1 MTAEKIVKMNS
12 EYEADMLREKLNVYE
27 SVIDYSVAEQML
39 SLKNKVRDLENE
51 AIALRAADKEK
62 DKLIDEKD
70 KRINTMKTSYEKQ
83 LDNKLE
89 WQRKQFELEKKQ
101 SLSDQRKNIR
111 QREIKPKEEIVE
123 KSKEEVNRVQTM
135 YKSLLGEFSQV
146 NEKLDT
152 QTGLLYTILDILNNS
167 NNIDEAKDEIDEA
180 ITETKTALGIKYTDT
195 RKPTSEE
202 KIQLENEI
210 LELYNNGMS
219 NKEIALKLFN
229 DNNIWFVGMQS
240 KNAMEQK
247 VGRYIKSAK
256 KRLSITDE
264 KASKK

>member
-39 SLKNKVRDLENE
+39 SLKNKVRDLEDE
-51 AIALRAADKEK
+51 AIALRAADNEK
-62 DKLIDEKD
+62 DKLIAEKD

-83 LDNKLE
+83 LDSKLE

-135 YKSLLGEFSQV
+135 YKSLLNEFNQV
-146 NEKLDT
+146 NDKLDT
-152 QTGLLYTILDILNNS
+152 HTTLLYNILDILNS
-167 NNIDEAKDEIDEA
+167 SSDIDKAKGEINE
-180 ITETKTALGIKYTDT
+180 IISEKKSALGIQYIEN
-195 RKPTSEE
+195 RKPSKKDKIEFTKLVNSLNSEG
-202 KIQLENEI
+202 LT
-210 LELYNNGMS
+210 
-219 NKEIALKLFN
+219 NKEIAKQLYEQGHPFM
-229 DNNIWFVGMQS
+229 VTVS
-240 KNAMEQK
+240 SENAREQK
-247 VGRYIKSAK
+247 IGRYLNK
-256 KRLSITDE
+256 KY
-264 KASKK
+264 

>member
-1 MTAEKIVKMNS
+1 MTTEKIVKLNS
-12 EYEADMLREKLNVYE
+12 DYEADMLREKLNVYE

-62 DKLIDEKD
+62 DKLIAEKD

-83 LDNKLE
+83 LDSKLE

-123 KSKEEVNRVQTM
+123 KSKEEVDRVQKM
-135 YKSLLGEFSQV
+135 YNTLLGEFNQV

-152 QTGLLYTILDILNNS
+152 QTGLLYTILDILNTSNS
-167 NNIDEAKDEIDEA
+167 IDEAKDEIDDA
-180 ITETKTALGIKYTDT
+180 ITETKNALGIKYIEN
-195 RKPTSEE
+195 RKPSKNE
-202 KIQLENEI
+202 KIAFTKLVNRLSESGMTNREI
-210 LELYNNGMS
+210 ANKLYNDKHPFMITVAT
-219 NKEIALKLFN
+219 E
-229 DNNIWFVGMQS
+229 
-240 KNAMEQK
+240 NAREQK
-247 VGRYIKSAK
+247 VGRYLNK
-256 KRLSITDE
+256 KILMAYSNY
-264 KASKK
+264 